1 MLLKWLLILWGC
13 AIIHTAGL
21 AQNFDLQGHRGA
33 RGLLPENS
41 LPGFLKAL
49 DWDVM
54 TLEMDVVISKD
65 QQVVL
70 SHEPFMAA
78 LICNDST
85 GKPIAPEREK
95 QYNLYAM
102 TLAEI
107 QQFDCGC
114 RGNARFPEQQPL
126 SVYKPTLSEVIAVVE
141 QYCREKQLTPP
152 FYNIETKSTPA
163 GDLVFHPEPA
173 VFAELLYQVIWQTGI
188 AERTFIQSFDVRTLQ
203 YLKRQ
208 YPTQKLVLLVENK
221 EGLAAN
227 IEKLGFVPE
236 VYSPHFSLV
245 TPELVKTVHQKG
257 MRLIPWTVNDVDEAA
272 KLKAM
277 GVDGLITDYPDR
289 IR

>member
-1 MLLKWLLILWGC
+1 MLYKWLLFLWAC

-49 DWDVM
+49 DWGVM

-85 GKPIAPEREK
+85 GTPIATEHER

-102 TLAEI
+102 TLTEV

-114 RGNARFPEQQPL
+114 RGNARFPEQQPI
-126 SVYKPTLSEVIAVVE
+126 SVHKPTLIEVITAVE
-141 QYCREKQLTPP
+141 QYCREKQLAPP

-163 GDLVFHPEPA
+163 GDLVYHPEPG
-173 VFAELLYQVIWQTGI
+173 VFAELLYQVIQQMGI

-203 YLKRQ
+203 YLNRQ
-208 YPTQKLVLLVENK
+208 HPEQKLVLLVENQA
-221 EGLAAN
+221 GLADN
-227 IEKLGFVPE
+227 LEKLGFVPE

-245 TPELVKTVHQKG
+245 TPDLVKTVHQKG
-257 MRLIPWTVNDVDEAA
+257 MRLIPWTVNDVAEAA